1 MIFGKKSILKNVV
14 LAYLGFGLAMGLIFP
29 VYADFFVE
37 WKPGLKIWFVVGC
50 IIAGIILGI
59 SNFLILRQIM
69 LRPMNRIS
77 EVANQ
82 ISNKDVT
89 HQCMMESHD
98 TLGRIIDS
106 FNRMAQTLRDMVQ
119 DIANTSQALS
129 TSATSMSDV
138 TYATREGAELQK
150 SMTEQVSDV
159 VSTMNTTTHEVVH
172 SVSSAREAANNAS
185 SLIINGASVSQEAEE
200 AMQRIKADVEHTH
213 NEINK
218 LTQSSEQIGSVVD
231 VIRGIAEQTNLL
243 ALNAAIEAARAGEQG
258 RGFAVV
264 ADEVRN
270 LANQTQKSTEEITDI
285 IHQLQQDA
293 QSTQRAMS
301 EGLSKV
307 DAGVESTRST
317 HTALQEMTAAIE
329 AISQAS
335 EHIEQ
340 AVTEQSSQNDEVVRL
355 VHEIKEISE
364 RTLIGAQSNTAEC
377 DQFNE
382 LAKSLNEIVKEF
394 KV

>member
-89 HQCMMESHD
+89 HQCSIVSHD
-98 TLGRIIDS
+98 TLGKIIDS
-106 FNRMAQTLRDMVQ
+106 FNRMAQTLRDMVR
-119 DIANTSQALS
+119 DIAHTSQALS
-129 TSATSMSDV
+129 SSASAMSDV

-150 SMTEQVSDV
+150 SMTEQVADV

-172 SVSSAREAANNAS
+172 SVSSARKAANNAN
-185 SLIINGASVSQEAEE
+185 SLIVNGASVSQEAEE

-270 LANQTQKSTEEITDI
+270 LANQTQKSTEEITEI

-317 HTALQEMTAAIE
+317 HTALQEVTAAIE

-340 AVTEQSSQNDEVVRL
+340 AVTEQSNQNDEVVRL

-382 LAKSLNEIVKEF
+382 LTKNLNEIVKEF

>member
-159 VSTMNTTTHEVVH
+159 VSTMNATTHEVVH

-270 LANQTQKSTEEITDI
+270 LANQTQNSTEEITEI

-301 EGLSKV
+301 EGLLKV

>member
-270 LANQTQKSTEEITDI
+270 LANQTQNSTEEITEI

-317 HTALQEMTAAIE
+317 HNALQEMTAAIE

>member
-1 MIFGKKSILKNVV
+1 MIFGKKSILKNVI
-14 LAYLGFGLAMGLIFP
+14 LAYLAFGLAMGLIFP
-29 VYADFFVE
+29 VYADFFVD
-37 WKPGLKIWFVVGC
+37 WKPGLKIWFSIGC

-59 SNFLILRQIM
+59 SNFVILRQIM

-89 HQCMMESHD
+89 HQCSMVSHD
-98 TLGRIIDS
+98 TLGKIIDS
-106 FNRMAQTLRDMVQ
+106 FNRMAQTLRDMVR
-119 DIANTSQALS
+119 DIAHTSQALS
-129 TSATSMSDV
+129 SSASSMSDV

-172 SVSSAREAANNAS
+172 SVSNAREAANNAN

-270 LANQTQKSTEEITDI
+270 LANQTQKSTEEITEI

>member
-382 LAKSLNEIVKEF
+382 LANSLNEIVKEF

>member
-159 VSTMNTTTHEVVH
+159 VSTMNSTTHEVVH
-172 SVSSAREAANNAS
+172 SVSSAREAANNAN

-270 LANQTQKSTEEITDI
+270 LANQTQNSTEEITEI

-301 EGLSKV
+301 EGLLKV